1 MEINFSLQPN
11 KFLHTNSLLFIQ
23 IKGGIHNESNKNQN
37 EIRMRESNSLCEIDS
52 IYLEEIGI
60 FFKKETIHDLLLN
73 NPKSIYVDLYPYPV
87 LQPVVSSLGEKYVRS
102 EPDSTEKD
110 NLLNLPRD

>member
-1 MEINFSLQPN
+1 M
-11 KFLHTNSLLFIQ
+11 KATK
-23 IKGGIHNESNKNQN
+23 IKMKSGCGESNN
-37 EIRMRESNSLCEIDS
+37 LCEIDS